1 MGKLGDGEK
10 GDWKHQGDMREIQFI
25 NEHGKL

>member
-10 GDWKHQGDMREIQFI
+10 GDWKYQEDMREIQFI